1 VEILV
6 NHLTRMK
13 APRICIAGID
23 VEEWTHVRPVTPPS
37 DLLTRALLAEEGGPL
52 AVGAVVDIGE
62 PAPVPSPP
70 ETEDQQISTA
80 DIEFVRMVDGPT
92 YLEVLAGMAAV
103 DLETAFGPA
112 LDRHDWK
119 YTVDVGNGECSL
131 AVVKAQ
137 RRPSLEVDDYG
148 KLTLRFNDPDT
159 PSFLSVTDVRFV
171 EADHRTVKREAVL
184 DVSQRLRR
192 GVGVFVM
199 FGLSRP
205 FAGGGDEEL
214 HWLQVNGLCLEDR
227 PIGPKP

>member
-23 VEEWTHVRPVTPPS
+23 SEEWTHVRPVTPPT

-52 AVGAVVDIGE
+52 AIGAVVDIGE
-62 PAPVPSPP
+62 PAPMPSPP
-70 ETEDQQISTA
+70 ETEDHQISTG
-80 DIEFVRMVDGPT
+80 DIELVRMVDGST
-92 YLEVLAGMAAV
+92 YLDVLASMADV
-103 DLETAFGPA
+103 DLETAFGSD

-119 YTVDVGNGECSL
+119 YTVDVGKGECSL

-137 RRPSLEVDDYG
+137 RRPNLEVDDYG

-159 PSFLSVTDVRFV
+159 PTFLSVTDVRFV
-171 EADHRTVKREAVL
+171 ESDHQTIKKEAVL
-184 DVSQRLRR
+184 DVNRRLKR

-205 FAGGGDEEL
+205 FAGSGDEEL
-214 HWLQVNGLCLEDR
+214 HWLQVNGLCLEDN
-227 PIGPKP
+227 PIGTEP